1 MSENLLA
8 HFQSAVGLIAIIA
21 LAWILSED
29 RRAFRIR
36 MVVAALLLQLA
47 IALLLLKFP
56 PARAA
61 LFGLNEVVNVLSKAT
76 QAGTSFVFG
85 YVGGAAAPFAVTNPG
100 GLTSFAFAVLP
111 LVIVISALSALL
123 WYWRILPLVVGGIAF
138 VLRRVLGLGG
148 ATALA
153 SGATV
158 FLGMIEA
165 PLLIRPCLIKMTR
178 TELFILFSVGLASV
192 AGTMFVL
199 YATVLGPVLPGALGH
214 VLVASMM
221 ALPAAVMIA
230 RVMVPG
236 DAATENVPT
245 ELGYRS
251 SMDAVAKGTEDGLKI
266 YLQIMALLIVMVALI
281 SLADQILAVLPHI
294 AGAPVTLERVL
305 GWLFAPMAWLYG
317 VPWREAGTAGSLLGT
332 KTIINELV
340 AYLKYAALPP
350 GALDPRSGLIM
361 VYALCGFANFGSVGI
376 LIAGMS
382 ALMPERRAE
391 IVPLALRAIVSGTL
405 ASGLSASM
413 IGLLT

>member
-1 MSENLLA
+1 M
-8 HFQSAVGLIAIIA
+8 
-21 LAWILSED
+21 
-29 RRAFRIR
+29 
-36 MVVAALLLQLA
+36 
-47 IALLLLKFP
+47 
-56 PARAA
+56 
-61 LFGLNEVVNVLSKAT
+61 
-76 QAGTSFVFG
+76 
-85 YVGGAAAPFAVTNPG
+85 
-100 GLTSFAFAVLP
+100 
-111 LVIVISALSALL
+111 IVISALSALL
-123 WYWRILPLVVGGIAF
+123 WYWRVLPLIVGGIAF
-138 VLRRVLGLGG
+138 VLRRTLGLGG

-158 FLGMIEA
+158 FFGMIEA
-165 PLLIRPCLIKMTR
+165 PLLIRPCLAKMTR
-178 TELFILFSVGLASV
+178 TELFIVFTVGLASV

-199 YATVLGPVLPGALGH
+199 YATVLRPVLPDALGH

-236 DAATENVPT
+236 DAATESIPP

-281 SLADQILAVLPHI
+281 SLADQILAALPSL

-305 GWLFAPMAWLYG
+305 GWLFAPLAWLYG
-317 VPWREAGTAGSLLGT
+317 VPWREAGVAGSLLGT
-332 KTIINELV
+332 KTILNELV
-340 AYLKYAALPP
+340 AYLKYAGLPP
-350 GALDPRSGLIM
+350 GTLDPRSGLIM

-391 IVPLALRAIVSGTL
+391 IVPLALRAMVSGTL